1 MFFSGVQLFSSALS
15 WVATNAL
22 GCAQVNIKEPE
33 VTSIKG
39 DSDDPSIVTFD
50 ESEPVQIFQKSI
62 ACFIKLLGNEVIWK
76 TYKASLV
83 LAGSTSYECYKFA
96 LNFFALQLLKDS
108 TLIEKE
114 EKWPQIYSKIE
125 NIVKKA
131 FEDVVECR
139 EDIGLGYCVMAGMP
153 FSLATKDGGSPI
165 PFANISDNIS
175 ATDDGKYAD
184 LLCSVVPHRM
194 LNYAYMKALNTAIMK
209 KILVN
214 GTFYQLPDR
223 AEEFIFTNVKR
234 SISEISVA

>member
-1 MFFSGVQLFSSALS
+1 MFFSGVQLFSSALG

-114 EKWPQIYSKIE
+114 EKWPQVYSKIE
-125 NIVKKA
+125 NIVKKT
-131 FEDVVECR
+131 FEDVVKCR
-139 EDIGLGYCVMAGMP
+139 EDIGLGYCIIAGMP

-165 PFANISDNIS
+165 PFANISDNVS
-175 ATDDGKYAD
+175 FTDEKYVD
-184 LLCSVVPHRM
+184 LLYSVVPHRM
-194 LNYAYMKALNTAIMK
+194 INYAYMKALNTAIMK